1 MKHTFYISLI
11 LLGGFLIAQF
21 LGLAILNQYIDP
33 VQSAVTGETEFKDLP
48 VGERPQLEEKTAY
61 LPVIV
66 AVLIGTVIMLFLI
79 RFQWTWIWKL
89 WFLFAVVFTLT
100 ISLGAFMPKLAAMII
115 SLLLGVWKIFKP
127 NFWVHNLTELFVY
140 AGLAV
145 IFVPVF
151 NVWSISIL
159 LVLIAIYDAYA
170 VWKSKHMVTLAKSQ
184 AKAKVFAGFFV
195 PYVDGDGKEKKSY
208 DKEKKSEGV
217 DEKTKW
223 LRFPRMTSVKNIS
236 PQKRNTFRT
245 AVLGGG
251 DIGFPLIFAGV
262 VFKEWGLWQSL
273 IIPFFA
279 MAGLA
284 FLLWKGDKNKFYP
297 AMPFI
302 GAGCF
307 LGLLVAWIVGR
318 LLGVG

>member
-1 MKHTFYISLI
+1 MLFRSNNHSEISC
-11 LLGGFLIAQF
+11 FFFQ
-21 LGLAILNQYIDP
+21 
-33 VQSAVTGETEFKDLP
+33 FKDLP
-48 VGERPQLEEKTAY
+48 VGERPELEEKTAY
-61 LPVIV
+61 LWVIV
-66 AVLIGTVIMLFLI
+66 AILIGTVIMLFLI
-79 RFQWTWIWKL
+79 RFQWTWIWKI

-100 ISLGAFMPKLAAMII
+100 ISLGAFLPKIAAVVLAV
-115 SLLLGVWKIFKP
+115 LLGIWKIFKP

-151 NVWSISIL
+151 SVWSISIL

-170 VWKSKHMVTLAKSQ
+170 VWKSKHMITLAKSQ

-195 PYVDGDGKEKKSY
+195 PYATQDKKEKVAHKNMLPSLVPT
-208 DKEKKSEGV
+208 KKI
-217 DEKTKW
+217 
-223 LRFPRMTSVKNIS
+223 PRGAAL
-236 PQKRNTFRT
+236 RT

-262 VFKEWGLWQSL
+262 IFKELGLWQSL

-279 MAGLA
+279 AAGLA
-284 FLLWKGDKNKFYP
+284 FLLWKGNEKKFYP

-307 LGLLVAWIVGR
+307 LGLLVVWA
-318 LLGVG
+318 LSL

>member
-1 MKHTFYISLI
+1 
-11 LLGGFLIAQF
+11 
-21 LGLAILNQYIDP
+21 
-33 VQSAVTGETEFKDLP
+33 
-48 VGERPQLEEKTAY
+48 
-61 LPVIV
+61 
-66 AVLIGTVIMLFLI
+66 MLFLI
-79 RFQWTWIWKL
+79 RFQWTWIWKI

-100 ISLGAFMPKLAAMII
+100 ISLGAFLPKIAAVVLAV
-115 SLLLGVWKIFKP
+115 LLGIWKIFKP

-151 NVWSISIL
+151 SVWSISIL

-170 VWKSKHMVTLAKSQ
+170 VWKSKHMITLAKSQ

-195 PYVDGDGKEKKSY
+195 PYATQDKKEKVAHKNMLPSLVPT
-208 DKEKKSEGV
+208 KKI
-217 DEKTKW
+217 
-223 LRFPRMTSVKNIS
+223 PRGAAL
-236 PQKRNTFRT
+236 RT

-262 VFKEWGLWQSL
+262 IFKELGLWQSL

-279 MAGLA
+279 AAGLA
-284 FLLWKGDKNKFYP
+284 FLLWKGNEKKFYP

-307 LGLLVAWIVGR
+307 LGLLVVWA
-318 LLGVG
+318 LSL